1 VNGISEG
8 NDFEVKRIADRAQ
21 RAPEHRGNFTGG
33 FPVFLLSCSAL
44 ISVLVSGCTYSF
56 RGGSVPAGLK
66 TIAIPLVQDQSGYGD
81 PTLRDLLT
89 QKLIDAFTSDNTL
102 QITSRNTA
110 DSMLETVVTSVK
122 DVPSAVQ
129 GGEVVTTRRITV
141 TVHATFED
149 LKQRKKLWEK
159 DFSRWGDYPSGGGAT
174 QRNDG
179 IAQAVQQITEDILNE
194 TVAGW

>member
-1 VNGISEG
+1 VVR
-8 NDFEVKRIADRAQ
+8 DTVKRTQ
-21 RAPEHRGNFTGG
+21 GTEHWNPGHGRGWKSCAALF
-33 FPVFLLSCSAL
+33 FVSFLLFPLAL
-44 ISVLVSGCTYSF
+44 FSGCTYSF

-66 TIAIPLVQDQSGYGD
+66 TIAIPLVQDQRGYGD
-81 PTLRDLLT
+81 PTLRDMLT

-110 DSMLETVVTSVK
+110 DSMLESVITSVK
-122 DVPSAVQ
+122 DAPSAVQ

-141 TVHATFED
+141 AVHVTFED

-159 DFSRWGDYPSGGGAT
+159 DFSSWGDYASGGGPT

-179 IAQAVQQITEDILNE
+179 ISLAVQ
-194 TVAGW
+194 

>member
-1 VNGISEG
+1 
-8 NDFEVKRIADRAQ
+8 VKRTRETAQ
-21 RAPEHRGNFTGG
+21 RYPRHGRGWTACASLF
-33 FPVFLLSCSAL
+33 VASFLLLPVAL
-44 ISVLVSGCTYSF
+44 FSGCTYSF

-81 PTLRDLLT
+81 PTLRDMLT

-110 DSMLETVVTSVK
+110 DSMLESVITSVK
-122 DVPSAVQ
+122 DAPSAVQ

-141 TVHATFED
+141 AVHVTFED

-159 DFSRWGDYPSGGGAT
+159 DFSNWGDYPSGSGPT
-174 QRNDG
+174 ERNQG
-179 IAQAVQQITEDILNE
+179 ITDAVQKITEDILNE